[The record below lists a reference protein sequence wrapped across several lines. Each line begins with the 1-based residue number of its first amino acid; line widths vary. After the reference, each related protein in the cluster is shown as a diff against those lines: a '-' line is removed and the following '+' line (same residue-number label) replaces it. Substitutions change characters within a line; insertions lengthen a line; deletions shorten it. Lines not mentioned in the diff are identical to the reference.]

1 MQSDNDD
8 DDDDD
13 KPKVAHY
20 WSTVRQPIKRTAG
33 TMQPMKEDNANS
45 WICIVYSK
53 YKTLI
58 RCWHETDD

>member
-45 WICIVYSK
+45 
-53 YKTLI
+53 
-58 RCWHETDD
+58 